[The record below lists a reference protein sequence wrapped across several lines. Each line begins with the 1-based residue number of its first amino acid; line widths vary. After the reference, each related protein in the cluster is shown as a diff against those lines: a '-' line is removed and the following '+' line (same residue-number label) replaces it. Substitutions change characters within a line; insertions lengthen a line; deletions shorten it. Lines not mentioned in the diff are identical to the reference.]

1 MKPKKA
7 LKKINEA
14 LSESI
19 TDVVLLGQNKGG
31 QFIEMN
37 IGDVETSTNL
47 LMNYLEDNQDVKDCL
62 LKNMLLHSMMKKAIS
77 EAEGNNEQ
85 H

>member
-19 TDVVLLGQNKGG
+19 TDIVLLGQNKGG

-47 LMNYLEDNQDVKDCL
+47 LMNYLEDSQDVKDCL

-77 EAEGNNEQ
+77 EAEDNDEQ